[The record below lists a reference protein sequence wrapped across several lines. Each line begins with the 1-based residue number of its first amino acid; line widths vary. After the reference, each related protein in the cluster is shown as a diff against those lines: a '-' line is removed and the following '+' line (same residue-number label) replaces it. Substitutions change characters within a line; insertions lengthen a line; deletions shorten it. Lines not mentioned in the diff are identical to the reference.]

1 MSITVVAEKPS
12 VARDI
17 ARVLG
22 ATKKRQGYLEGGGYR
37 VTWAIGHLVT
47 LAEPHEI
54 DAGWKKWRRES
65 LPMLPGRWPLV
76 VIEKTRE
83 QFDVVKH
90 LLTAP
95 DVEQVVCATDA
106 GREGE
111 LIFRY
116 IHEAAGCDKPV
127 KRLWISSLTDGAIRK
142 GFETLEDAARY
153 DGLGD
158 AARGR
163 SCADW
168 LVGMNL
174 SRAYGLSLDQAL
186 SVGRVQTPT
195 LAMLVDR
202 ELAIR
207 DFVPE
212 AYWEVVGT
220 FSPRPSERYD
230 GTWLRPEEKGEKAS
244 LVVRKRL
251 ATADEARAIVERCGT
266 GQARVKSVTSETKRM
281 PPPRLYDL
289 TELQRHANRLYGFTA
304 QHTLEIAQRLYETH
318 KVLSYPRT
326 DSRHLSQPAA
336 ATLGNVVD
344 AIRPSYEPL
353 VAEGSGVRPLGKRH
367 VDDRQ
372 VTDHHALIPTEK
384 RPGNLDADER
394 KVYDLVCRR
403 LLQAWHGDFV
413 WAATTVLTEVRSEQA
428 VDLFHS
434 IGTAVEEQG
443 WKVLD
448 LGAEKKTPKK
458 KTGDDA
464 TDQSLP
470 AGLAEGQQPEVVGV
484 KSQEKKTRPPPRFDD
499 ASLLTAMETA
509 GRTLDEKELSRA
521 MKDSGLGTPAT
532 RAQIIE
538 TLLQREYVV
547 RSGKALEATDK
558 GIGLIEVVDDTV
570 KSPVMTGQWE
580 ARLQA
585 IERGRGK
592 LATFVEG
599 IERYVSDVVGRVPA
613 VHPKRLSVGV
623 DNGSAPADSSPPAS
637 TEKRPRPGE
646 TLGALLE
653 RVFGFASFRPHQEAV
668 CRAASEGHDVLLVM
682 PTGAGKSLCYQLPGL
697 ARGGTTLVVSPLIA
711 LIEDQVAKLRALGLN
726 AARIHSGLSREAS
739 RQVCRD
745 YLNGALD
752 YLFIA
757 PERLGVPGFPEM
769 LAKRTP
775 SLVAIDEAHC
785 ISQWGHDFRPDYRLL
800 GQRLPLL
807 RPAPIVAVTAT
818 ATPLVQQDIAQQ
830 LGLRGSR
837 AFIHGF
843 RRTNLA
849 IEVREAQPSDRLP
862 IALRLLK
869 GKDRLPAILY
879 APTRKRAQ
887 EVADTL
893 SGHFK
898 CSAYHAGMTPEA
910 RDRVQAAFLSG
921 RLEVVVATVAFGMGV
936 DKADVRTVVHLALPA
951 SVEGYYQEIGRAGR
965 DGAQSKAVLLHSYV
979 DRHTHRFF
987 HERDYPEPEVLQKV
1001 FDAVSQRPI
1010 AKETIR
1016 RKTGERSEVLDKAL
1030 EKLWMAGAV
1039 EITPEEDVRRGRDG
1053 WRAEYVA
1060 QRNARAHQS
1069 VLMGRYTESHG
1080 CRMLHLVAHFGDRE
1094 DTGRV
1099 CGICDV
1105 CAPEQ
1110 ALTVTSREPN
1120 EEELRLLKALLD
1132 ALRAQD
1138 NQATGRLA
1146 KQLLGDTAEQR
1157 RACDRLLGG
1166 LVRAGLVALADDAFE
1181 KDGRR
1186 IEFQRARLTRQG
1198 KAAAANDVLSL
1209 VLLPEEIASKP
1220 APRKRAAAKMPTKA
1234 GRPRAKPVEIE
1245 ASPLAV
1251 ALKAWRLAE
1260 ARRRRVPAFRIFT
1273 DRVLAAI
1280 CTERPMDGA
1289 GLLAVPGVGPK
1300 LVEASGVEILALCR
1314 EHDRGN
1320 DRWAAR

>member
-22 ATKKRQGYLEGGGYR
+22 ATQKHDGYLEGGGYR

-47 LAEPHEI
+47 LPEPHEI
-54 DAGWKKWRRES
+54 VTEWKKWRRDS
-65 LPMLPGRWPLV
+65 LPMLPQQWPLV
-76 VIEKTRE
+76 VIDKTRD
-83 QFDVVKH
+83 QFNVVKR

-95 DVEQVVCATDA
+95 DVKQVVCATDA

-116 IHEAAGCDKPV
+116 IHEAAGCKKPV
-127 KRLWISSLTDGAIRK
+127 KRLWISSLTDGAIRQ
-142 GFETLEDAARY
+142 GFEKLEDGKRY

-174 SRAYGLSLDQAL
+174 SRAYGLSLDSQL

-195 LAMLVDR
+195 LAMVVER

-207 DFVPE
+207 NFVPE
-212 AYWEVVGT
+212 AYWEVAAT
-220 FSPRPSERYD
+220 FAPNDPERYD
-230 GTWLRPEEKGEKAS
+230 GTWLRPEIKGEKTPLAA
-244 LVVRKRL
+244 RKRL
-251 ATADEARAIVERCGT
+251 ADADEASAIVKRCAG
-266 GQARVKSVTSETKRM
+266 GRARIASVTSETKRM
-281 PPPRLYDL
+281 PPPQLYDL

-304 QHTLEIAQRLYETH
+304 KHTLEVAQKLYETH

-326 DSRHLSQPAA
+326 DSRHLSQAVA
-336 ATLGNVVD
+336 GTLGGVVD
-344 AIRPSYEPL
+344 AIRDRYEPH
-353 VAEGSGVRPLGKRH
+353 VADGSGTKPLGKRH
-367 VDDRQ
+367 VDDGQ

-384 RPGNLDADER
+384 RPGKLDGDEQ
-394 KVYDLVCRR
+394 KLYDLVCRR

-413 WAATTVLTEVRSEQA
+413 WAATTVLTEVHSEAA
-428 VDLFHS
+428 VDVLHS
-434 IGTAVEEQG
+434 TGTAVEETG

-448 LGAEKKTPKK
+448 LGSEKKTPKK
-458 KTGDDA
+458 KPDADDED

-470 AGLAEGQQPEVVGV
+470 AGLEKGQTPRVVGV
-484 KSQEKKTRPPPRFDD
+484 KSLEKKTRPPPRLND

-547 RSGKALEATDK
+547 RNGKALEATDK
-558 GIGLIEVVDDTV
+558 GIGLIEVVDETV
-570 KSPVMTGQWE
+570 KSPIMTGQWE
-580 ARLQA
+580 ARLQE
-585 IERGRGK
+585 IERGQGA
-592 LATFVEG
+592 LSTFVTG
-599 IERYVSDVVGRVPA
+599 IERYVSDVIGRVPA
-613 VHPKRLSVGV
+613 VHPKRLVVGIEKPS
-623 DNGSAPADSSPPAS
+623 GSTVSSPPAS
-637 TEKRPRPGE
+637 VEKRPREGE
-646 TLGALLE
+646 NLKALLQ
-653 RVFGFASFRPHQEAV
+653 RVYGFSSFRPHQEAV
-668 CRAASEGHDVLLVM
+668 CQAATDGHDVLLVM

-726 AARIHSGLSREAS
+726 AARIHSGLTREVS

-745 YLNGALD
+745 YLDGVLD

-757 PERLGVPGFPEM
+757 PERLSVPGFPEM

-818 ATPLVQQDIAQQ
+818 ATPVVQKDIAQQ
-830 LGLRGSR
+830 LGLAESR

-849 IEVREAQPSDRLP
+849 IEVQEAKPTERIP
-862 IALRLLK
+862 IALKLLK
-869 GKDRLPAILY
+869 GKNRLPAILY

-887 EVADTL
+887 EVADAL
-893 SGHFK
+893 AGHMS
-898 CSAYHAGMTPEA
+898 CSAYHAGMTADA
-910 RDRVQAAFLSG
+910 RDRVQTAFLSG
-921 RLEVVVATVAFGMGV
+921 RLDVVVATVAFGMGV
-936 DKADVRTVVHLALPA
+936 DKANVRTVVHLALPS

-965 DGAQSKAVLLHSYV
+965 DGIEAKAVLLHSWA
-979 DRHTHRFF
+979 DRHTLQFF
-987 HERDYPEPEVLQKV
+987 HERDYPEPEALQKV
-1001 FDAVSQRPI
+1001 FDALSSRPI
-1010 AKETIR
+1010 SKETIR
-1016 RKTGERSEVLDKAL
+1016 RKTKVKTDILDKVL
-1030 EKLWMAGAV
+1030 EKLWMAGAAL
-1039 EITPEEDVRRGRDG
+1039 ITPEEDVQRGHDG
-1053 WRAEYVA
+1053 WQA
-1060 QRNARAHQS
+1060 QYTAQKDARAHQS

-1080 CRMLHLVAHFGDRE
+1080 CRMLHLVRHFGDRE
-1094 DTGRV
+1094 DTGAA
-1099 CGICDV
+1099 CGICDI
-1105 CAPEQ
+1105 CAPEST
-1110 ALTVTSREPN
+1110 LTVSTQEANAQEREQMAAVL
-1120 EEELRLLKALLD
+1120 E
-1132 ALRAQD
+1132 ALRTQD
-1138 NQATGRLA
+1138 NQSTGRLS
-1146 KQLLGDTAEQR
+1146 KLLLGDSAEHR
-1157 RACDRLLGG
+1157 RTFDRILGG
-1166 LVRAGLVALADDAFE
+1166 LVRAGLVALADDVFE

-1186 IEFQRARLTRQG
+1186 INYQRAALTHLGRSP
-1198 KAAAANDVLSL
+1198 AAAGALSM
-1209 VLLPEEIASKP
+1209 VLLPEKSAPEP
-1220 APRKRAAAKMPTKA
+1220 APRKRAAAKTTTKKA
-1234 GRPRAKPVEIE
+1234 SRAPRAKAVDVE
-1245 ASPLAV
+1245 ASPLAT
-1251 ALKAWRLAE
+1251 ALRAWRLGE
-1260 ARRRRVPAFRIFT
+1260 AKRRRVPAFRIFT

-1280 CTERPMDGA
+1280 CEERPMDGA
-1289 GLLAVPGVGPK
+1289 ALLAVPGVGPK

-1314 EHDRGN
+1314 EHD
-1320 DRWAAR
+1320 